1 MTIEG
6 DSNTED
12 SSSKTSERKRSITKE
27 DTFDLEIENIGKND
41 IDAIDV
47 NKIKPNRKNNR
58 QV

>member
-6 DSNTED
+6 DSNTEEY
-12 SSSKTSERKRSITKE
+12 SSKTSERKRSITKE

-47 NKIKPNRKNNR
+47 NKI
-58 QV
+58 